1 MTRSQIDIAIFGG
14 TFDPVHTGH
23 LAMAAAVSEWLDVD
37 ICFVPLN
44 SAPHKGCLGATASER
59 LAMLEIAL
67 ADEPRCYVDDL
78 EVMRGDVSYTIDTVT
93 TLRAKLGS
101 EARMYFV
108 LGEDAYSGLTQWRLW
123 QNILSQVHLV
133 VCPRRP
139 KVEVPP
145 ALLALEA
152 DFKVES
158 VERLKAAPSGS
169 IFFLDQ
175 QQIEVSSTEIRRKL
189 LDDDDVSRLLKP
201 EVLAFIKAR
210 KLYAN
215 AQ

>member
-1 MTRSQIDIAIFGG
+1 
-14 TFDPVHTGH
+14 
-23 LAMAAAVSEWLDVD
+23 
-37 ICFVPLN
+37 
-44 SAPHKGCLGATASER
+44 
-59 LAMLEIAL
+59 
-67 ADEPRCYVDDL
+67 
-78 EVMRGDVSYTIDTVT
+78 VT
-93 TLRAKLGS
+93 KLRAKLGS